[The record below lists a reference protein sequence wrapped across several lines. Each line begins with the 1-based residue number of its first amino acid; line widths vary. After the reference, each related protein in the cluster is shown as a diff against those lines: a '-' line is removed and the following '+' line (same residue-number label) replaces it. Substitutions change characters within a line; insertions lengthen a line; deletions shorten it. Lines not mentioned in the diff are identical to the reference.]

1 MTIVQPFVHLSRPS
15 HALPAPRWG
24 KSSKK
29 RAPKP
34 CKTKK
39 GPRACFCKVLVLFLV
54 SCSPWVPGPTFTHAA
69 APLRVS
75 HFTCRRR
82 HRCADPPVGVVLP
95 STTACGLM
103 VNCMPRPPK
112 RCTKTGFCALVL
124 REFWTQLLSGAL
136 IARHS
141 PRAHESTAAAQA
153 SCCSAL
159 PTCRQPGGSQCL
171 RRDAARRRRQCAGGN
186 TALQFESG
194 HSPIVDLD
202 H

>member
-1 MTIVQPFVHLSRPS
+1 MMVSVACKLCTPWTTGGRPARTGCNANTLTTRQRQAVTVVQPFVHLSRPS
-15 HALPAPRWG
+15 HALPAPRRG

-29 RAPKP
+29 RAAIF
-34 CKTKK
+34 
-39 GPRACFCKVLVLFLV
+39 GFLLCGLL
-54 SCSPWVPGPTFTHAA
+54 SHTQGVPGPTFTHAA

-136 IARHS
+136 I
-141 PRAHESTAAAQA
+141 
-153 SCCSAL
+153 
-159 PTCRQPGGSQCL
+159 
-171 RRDAARRRRQCAGGN
+171 
-186 TALQFESG
+186 
-194 HSPIVDLD
+194 
-202 H
+202 